1 MHLRPHL
8 ATARPFAALLVDIA
22 VLHPGVVA
30 LVVVEEEE
38 VQTTIHTFP
47 EPRIRDRDHQ
57 HPDVVV
63 EAGHTRIRGRGL
75 EHHRGGEADHHP
87 EVRQGEDGEARAI
100 ARTAVIAAVGA
111 GAGVDRSVGEATFE
125 DDRHRSIDGK
135 SKGGFCFGGKCTR
148 SHMRRSKRAHIW
160 GCFRMQ

>member
-1 MHLRPHL
+1 MHLHL
-8 ATARPFAALLVDIA
+8 HPVTARPFAALLVDIA
-22 VLHPGVVA
+22 VLHPDAVA
-30 LVVVEEEE
+30 LVVEGEE

-75 EHHRGGEADHHP
+75 EHHRGGEEGHHP
-87 EVRQGEDGEARAI
+87 EARQGEDGEARAI

-111 GAGVDRSVGEATFE
+111 GAGVDRLVGEAMFE
-125 DDRHRSIDGK
+125 DDRHGSIDGN
-135 SKGGFCFGGKCTR
+135 S
-148 SHMRRSKRAHIW
+148 
-160 GCFRMQ
+160 